1 VVFFSKETAKDLNLI
16 RLQKNMFEEIITVI
30 AYAACGASIR
40 LLWGVYNAEETFLNL
55 QLSRKRL
62 VFEFLVSM
70 IFGIFGGQ
78 LMTDLGI
85 IKIGVNLGAMVS
97 SLLGANVVTVI
108 TKKFGYSKDMKVIVS
123 DQQLQFTEFNPR
135 EMNAMEYVRINGKIT
150 NQIYQKINQTTKDI
164 ARHELNSLV
173 NKKKLK
179 QVGKT
184 KGIFY
189 VSL

>member
-1 VVFFSKETAKDLNLI
+1 
-16 RLQKNMFEEIITVI
+16 MFEEIATIIV
-30 AYAACGASIR
+30 YAAVGALIR
-40 LLWGVYNAEETFLNL
+40 VLWGVYNAEETFLNL
-55 QLSRKRL
+55 QLSKKRL
-62 VFEFLVSM
+62 FFEFYVSFV
-70 IFGIFGGQ
+70 FGLFGGMF
-78 LMTDLGI
+78 MTDLGVM
-85 IKIGVNLGAMVS
+85 KIGVDLSAVVS
-97 SLLGANVVTVI
+97 SILGANVVNVI
-108 TKKFGYSKDMKVIVS
+108 TKKFGYSKDLRVIVS

-135 EMNAMEYVRINGKIT
+135 EMNALEYVRTNGKIT

-173 NKKKLK
+173 SKKKLK